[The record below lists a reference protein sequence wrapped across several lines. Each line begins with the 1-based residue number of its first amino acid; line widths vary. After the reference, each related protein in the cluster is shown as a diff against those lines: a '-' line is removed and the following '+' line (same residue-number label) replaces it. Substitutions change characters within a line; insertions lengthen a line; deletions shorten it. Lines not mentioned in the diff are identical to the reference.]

1 MKLSAPPPPP
11 PPSDGPPGAGPPA
24 PDEQPN
30 PNPAPATPSDA
41 APAPPVAPGPA
52 PAPKPASWPT
62 WYSGVDSA
70 LVGLVV
76 ALAFASASF
85 VARNSDAFV
94 NLAAGKRLFAGEY
107 FPGGGDPL
115 SYSAE
120 GRTWV
125 NHSWLT
131 DAFAYLLYGGTGQV
145 LVIAKALLVA
155 LAFGLL
161 IAIRRPNFS
170 LWPWAAVACVGVL
183 ACAPQFTLRPLV
195 VSMLL
200 LASTLFILFRMPHK
214 KDPRRFLVAIGATFW
229 VWANC
234 DQWFFVGPLA
244 LALLVIG
251 DLIQKYGFNAPDEPL
266 ETPDDEPLGRL
277 PDVGTLAK
285 ALGVGVLA
293 CTLTPHHV
301 RIWELPFELT
311 GVPGA
316 DADPRLRQLLLG
328 PTDNVYSTNAALGYN
343 LNGLAYVVLFTAG
356 AVIFGLGPAR
366 VRIGHVAL
374 WIGFA
379 ALSLLSIY
387 TIPFFAIVAVP
398 LVAAQ
403 LNAFSAKAQL
413 KTLGDPRT
421 RLLLAG
427 SSAGRVLCVVG
438 VCALGVLAYPGWVHP
453 DAQNPVYARRI
464 AWGVEPDPGLVK
476 AAEQFKEWRAAGGLP
491 DDARGFV
498 TSTDLANYI
507 AWYAPKE
514 KVFVN
519 GRIRHH
525 RPELP
530 DYLAVRKGL
539 GLIRTSEDEPDLDA
553 ATAVLKARGAE
564 YVAVQSGAA
573 DNQGLRFLAQLV
585 NHKLLQQ
592 WGQWSVWYVDGRT
605 TVYGWRGTGAG
616 KPSFEALALDPV
628 AQAFGP
634 GVAKVPAPELTQ
646 PLKEVDPL
654 VEAFGRA
661 PKPAPAG
668 AAEALGWLD
677 YKEALVARHQFRQR
691 LTGVLFF
698 QGPAV
703 QNTFHQTLMITAEA
717 RGLTRF
723 PARGA
728 TPEAAEAL
736 RAEAEATRATP
747 FLAVRAARRAIAED
761 PDHPDA
767 YFALAQALSDPD
779 LPLSEGERALGMIT
793 AYRQCLIRLPK
804 PDRYKRGQFATTATD
819 AALGLAQVY
828 LGRRLAWR
836 DARGKEV
843 VEYTGFPINVAPF
856 QGMFGQ
862 QLFGDPRTGAVSRGQ
877 PAGPNPVPL
886 NNGTPFLLAVDL
898 ARETLQTAL
907 EYAPADLKGEADD
920 RLKAKVKQ
928 VEDFRR
934 DVEDVVIRYKG
945 RYDAGRGPSTK
956 VPALVDRALQNCMLG
971 EALRLLSDK
980 DTDLDKEYGNDR
992 FVAAGLWVAL
1002 ELATGRLED
1011 AAENLKFLSGPER
1024 LGALTQS
1031 KAAPLVQTLKY
1042 QKAVLAGEYKAAGDL
1057 WEAQAQGVGQFDKY
1071 PPPGPELPRAV
1082 IDNALRAT
1090 SGGRDPAKVLPG
1102 LLVPPGGVV
1111 PGHFQA
1117 VQFHLWIESWDAL
1130 RRVTQ
1135 QVIGNQLGA
1144 EASFFY
1150 RRGVLFLLEGDI
1162 PGAKDRFKA
1171 ATRKPPAGWDLPTIQ
1186 SAEAEMYLRL
1196 IDRAEKKGR

>member
-11 PPSDGPPGAGPPA
+11 PPPSDGTPGAGPPA

-30 PNPAPATPSDA
+30 PNPAPTTADATPTPPNPAPA
-41 APAPPVAPGPA
+41 APAP
-52 PAPKPASWPT
+52 KLASWPT
-62 WYSGVDSA
+62 WYGGVDAA
-70 LVGLVV
+70 LAGLVV
-76 ALAFASASF
+76 ALAFAAASF

-94 NLAAGKRLFAGEY
+94 HLAAGKRLFAGEY
-107 FPGGGDPL
+107 VPGGSDPL

-131 DAFAYLLYGGTGQV
+131 DALAYLLYGGTGQV
-145 LVIAKALLVA
+145 LAITKALVVA
-155 LAFGLL
+155 LAFGVL

-195 VSMLL
+195 VSMLM
-200 LASTLFILFRMPHK
+200 LAVTLFILFRMPHR
-214 KDPRRFLVAIGATFW
+214 KDPRRFLIAIGVTFW

-266 ETPDDEPLGRL
+266 ETPADEPLGRL
-277 PDVGTLAK
+277 PDVLTLAK

-301 RIWELPFELT
+301 RVWELPFELT

-328 PTDNVYSTNAALGYN
+328 PTDNVYSTSAALGYN
-343 LNGLAYVVLFTAG
+343 LNGLAYAVLFTAG
-356 AVIFGLGPAR
+356 AVVFGLGPAR

-374 WIGFA
+374 WLGFA
-379 ALSLLSIY
+379 ALSLLSMY
-387 TIPFFAIVAVP
+387 TVPFFAIVAVP
-398 LVAAQ
+398 LVAVQ
-403 LNAFSAKAQL
+403 LNAFSARAEL

-421 RLLLAG
+421 RLLLLG
-427 SSAGRVLCVVG
+427 SSGGRLLCVLG

-453 DAQNPVYARRI
+453 ESSNPVYARRL
-464 AWGVEPDPGLVK
+464 AWGVEPDASLVK
-476 AAEQFKEWRAAGGLP
+476 AAEQFKEWRASGGLP
-491 DDARGFV
+491 DGAKGFV

-519 GRIRHH
+519 GRLRHH

-539 GLIRTSEDEPDLDA
+539 GLIRTSDDEPDPGA

-564 YVAVQSGAA
+564 YVTVQAGAG
-573 DNQGLRFLAQLV
+573 DNLGLRLLAQLT
-585 NHKLLQQ
+585 NQKLLQQ

-605 TVYGWRGTGAG
+605 AVYGWRGDGAR
-616 KPSFEALALDPV
+616 PSFAALALDPV

-634 GVAKVPAPELTQ
+634 GVAKVPAAELAQ

-677 YKEALVARHQFRQR
+677 YKEALVARLQTRQR
-691 LTGVLFF
+691 ITGLLFF
-698 QGPAV
+698 QAPPV
-703 QNTFHQTLMITAEA
+703 QSTFHQVLMVAAEG
-717 RGLTRF
+717 RGLMRF

-728 TPEAAEAL
+728 TPDAAEAL
-736 RAEAEATRATP
+736 QRESEAGRAIP
-747 FLAVRAARRAIAED
+747 LLAVRAARRAIAED

-767 YFALAQALSDPD
+767 YFALAQALGDPE
-779 LPLSEGERALGMIT
+779 LPLTEGERALGMIT
-793 AYRQCLIRLPK
+793 AYRQCLVRLPK
-804 PDRYKRGQFATTATD
+804 PERYKRGQFAVSATD

-836 DARGKEV
+836 DPRGKEV
-843 VEYTGFPINVAPF
+843 VEYTGFPVTVHPF

-877 PAGPNPVPL
+877 PPGPNAVPI
-886 NNGTPFLLAVDL
+886 NNGAPFLLAIDL

-907 EYAPADLKGEADD
+907 EYAPLDLAGEADD
-920 RLKAKVKQ
+920 RLRAKVKQ
-928 VEDFRR
+928 VEEFRR

-945 RYDAGRGPSTK
+945 RYDAGRGTSAK
-956 VPALVDRALQNCMLG
+956 VPALVDRALQNCLLG
-971 EALRLLSDK
+971 EALRLLTDK

-992 FVAAGLWVAL
+992 FAAAGLWVAL
-1002 ELATGRLED
+1002 ELATGRIED
-1011 AAENLKFLSGPER
+1011 ASENLKILSGPER
-1024 LGALTQS
+1024 IGALEQS
-1031 KAAPLVQTLKY
+1031 RAAPLVQTLRY
-1042 QKAVLAGEYKAAGDL
+1042 QKALLAGEYKAAGDV
-1057 WEAQAQGVGQFDKY
+1057 WEAMAQGIGQFDKY
-1071 PPPGPELPRAV
+1071 PPPGPGLPRAV
-1082 IDNALRAT
+1082 VDNALRAV
-1090 SGGRDPAKVLPG
+1090 SGNRDPAKVLPG
-1102 LLVPPGGVV
+1102 LLVPPGGVI

-1117 VQFHLWIESWDAL
+1117 VQFHLWIEQWDAL
-1130 RRVTQ
+1130 RRITQ
-1135 QVIGNQLGA
+1135 QVIANQLSA
-1144 EASFFY
+1144 EAAFFY

-1162 PGAKDRFKA
+1162 PAAKDRFRTA
-1171 ATRKPPAGWDLPTIQ
+1171 VRKPPAGWELPTIQ
-1186 SAEAEMYLRL
+1186 SAEADLYLKL
-1196 IDRAEKKGR
+1196 IERAEKGR